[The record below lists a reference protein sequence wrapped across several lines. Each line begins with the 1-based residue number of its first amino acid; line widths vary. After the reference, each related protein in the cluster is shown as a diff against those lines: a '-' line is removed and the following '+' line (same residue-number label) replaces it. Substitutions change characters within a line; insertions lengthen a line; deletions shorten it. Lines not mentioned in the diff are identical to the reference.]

1 MEKRGSTPRRA
12 LIELTEVNMEL
23 SELKFKVVTGTG
35 FRNRSLVDAVYQKGS
50 MLIHNPDHK
59 MYLAYNATVDGH
71 FREGWVSGSDL
82 GEFVNVIDAPEV
94 TFQQALDLIS
104 QVRERE
110 PEFPFKP
117 KDWCMATDPG
127 APYGWKLAIYSNIDD
142 CEFQCI
148 GSYYKR
154 IAPLDEKML
163 GAIGKP
169 AEWWEIK
176 DGKPK
181 LMRG

>member
-1 MEKRGSTPRRA
+1 MK
-12 LIELTEVNMEL
+12 L
-23 SELKFKVVTGTG
+23 SELKFKVITGTPE
-35 FRNRSLVDAVYQKGS
+35 RNRAIQEALFAKGGEWTAGVGRK
-50 MLIHNPDHK
+50 I
-59 MYLAYNATVDGH
+59 
-71 FREGWVSGSDL
+71 RDL
-82 GEFVNVIDAPEV
+82 GARSLAHNAEVFGKKFPNLSYGGSLSHFAEKLFAPEV

-104 QVRERE
+104 QVEMPE

-117 KDWCMATDPG
+117 KDWCMVTDPG
-127 APYGWKLAIYSNIDD
+127 APYGWKLAIYSNIADGA
-142 CEFQCI
+142 FQCI
-148 GSYYKR
+148 GNYYKR

>member
-1 MEKRGSTPRRA
+1 
-12 LIELTEVNMEL
+12 MEL
-23 SELKFKVVTGTG
+23 SELKFKVITGTPE
-35 FRNRSLVDAVYQKGS
+35 RNRNIIQGLINKGQVGLRQVSDYDDAKFIVYNARIDGKYVPWIATGS
-50 MLIHNPDHK
+50 SIESFVMLI
-59 MYLAYNATVDGH
+59 
-71 FREGWVSGSDL
+71 E
-82 GEFVNVIDAPEV
+82 APEV

-104 QVRERE
+104 QVREPE

-127 APYGWKLAIYSNIDD
+127 APYGWKLAIYSNIAD
-142 CEFQCI
+142 CAFQCI

>member
-1 MEKRGSTPRRA
+1 MK
-12 LIELTEVNMEL
+12 L
-23 SELKFKVVTGTG
+23 SELKFKVITGTPG
-35 FRNRSLVDAVYQKGS
+35 RNRIIIQELINKGQIGLRQVSDYDDAKFIVYNARIDGKCVPWIATGS
-50 MLIHNPDHK
+50 SIESFVMLI
-59 MYLAYNATVDGH
+59 
-71 FREGWVSGSDL
+71 E
-82 GEFVNVIDAPEV
+82 APEV
-94 TFQQALDLIS
+94 TFQQALDLIR
-104 QVRERE
+104 QVEEPE

-127 APYGWKLAIYSNIDD
+127 APYGWKLAIYSNIAD
-142 CEFQCI
+142 CAFQCI

-163 GAIGKP
+163 GVVGNP

-181 LMRG
+181 LMRR

>member
-1 MEKRGSTPRRA
+1 M
-12 LIELTEVNMEL
+12 LIE
-23 SELKFKVVTGTG
+23 
-35 FRNRSLVDAVYQKGS
+35 
-50 MLIHNPDHK
+50 
-59 MYLAYNATVDGH
+59 
-71 FREGWVSGSDL
+71 
-82 GEFVNVIDAPEV
+82 APEV
-94 TFQQALDLIS
+94 TFQQALDLIR
-104 QVRERE
+104 QVEEPE

-127 APYGWKLAIYSNIDD
+127 APYGWKLAIYSNIAD
-142 CEFQCI
+142 CAFQCI

-163 GAIGKP
+163 GVVGNP

-181 LMRG
+181 LMRR

>member
-1 MEKRGSTPRRA
+1 MK
-12 LIELTEVNMEL
+12 L
-23 SELKFKVVTGTG
+23 SELKFKVITGTPG
-35 FRNRSLVDAVYQKGS
+35 RNRIIIQELINKGQIGLQVSDYDDAKFIVYNARIDGKCVPWIATGS
-50 MLIHNPDHK
+50 SIESFVMLI
-59 MYLAYNATVDGH
+59 
-71 FREGWVSGSDL
+71 E
-82 GEFVNVIDAPEV
+82 APEV
-94 TFQQALDLIS
+94 TFQQALDLIR
-104 QVRERE
+104 QVEEPE

-127 APYGWKLAIYSNIDD
+127 APYGWKLAIYSNIAD
-142 CEFQCI
+142 CAFQCI

-163 GAIGKP
+163 GVVGNP

-181 LMRG
+181 LMRR